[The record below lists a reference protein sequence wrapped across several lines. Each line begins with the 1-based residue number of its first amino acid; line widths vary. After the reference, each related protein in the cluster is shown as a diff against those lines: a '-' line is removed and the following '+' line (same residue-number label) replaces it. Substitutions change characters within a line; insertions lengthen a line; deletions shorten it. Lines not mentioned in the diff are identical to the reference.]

1 MGPWLWKELSWCVGA
16 RCRQSASPAALP
28 CPAASLWFPGPA
40 ELLGSKP
47 PLLGYQQWLPSA
59 GGRGWY
65 PRQWELSGTSRHRIA
80 RTSLTG
86 PACEIM
92 QAARHVKQCGCH
104 SICKKQCCGANQH
117 KINAAW
123 SAAPRDPHAGAVGAQ
138 LCTVW
143 LCTVQLCTLTP
154 KSPEINLVGR
164 DWYCACISLISS
176 VRYLWA
182 LLNGPTHIALRRG
195 KKTLSYISL
204 WMPNAFPDIQYSL
217 GHWKRLQTDLL
228 HAPWEYVHV
237 KSFILW

>member
-1 MGPWLWKELSWCVGA
+1 MRCYHRRGGGQKPRFGSLMGPWLWKELLWCVGA

-104 SICKKQCCGANQH
+104 SICKKQCCSANQH

-164 DWYCACISLISS
+164 DCGIVRASVWFHQFDIYGRCWMVQLI
-176 VRYLWA
+176 
-182 LLNGPTHIALRRG
+182 
-195 KKTLSYISL
+195 
-204 WMPNAFPDIQYSL
+204 
-217 GHWKRLQTDLL
+217 
-228 HAPWEYVHV
+228 
-237 KSFILW
+237 